1 MPTALYTHPDCLGHV
16 TPPGHPERVE
26 RLEAKKK
33 PLPRLVY
40 TVEIREGEAKEKA
53 YKRAGVPED
62 DTEVLVICT
71 TGDKYPTTANQGRH
85 CKTRP
90 N

>member
-1 MPTALYTHPDCLGHV
+1 MQQFKR
-16 TPPGHPERVE
+16 RVE

-53 YKRAGVPED
+53 YKRAGVPEN

-71 TGDKYPTTANQGRH
+71 TG
-85 CKTRP
+85 
-90 N
+90 

>member
-1 MPTALYTHPDCLGHV
+1 MRQFKR
-16 TPPGHPERVE
+16 RVE
-26 RLEAKKK
+26 RLEAKKT
-33 PLPRLVY
+33 PLPQLVY

-90 N
+90 I